1 MSNLRKKET
10 DKKKEPVPTK
20 QDKNAVAEEANRSS
34 ITGRKIEEEDITGA
48 NPTGSAVKPDILR
61 EDHPGLAK

>member
-1 MSNLRKKET
+1 MSNLSKKQT
-10 DKKKEPVPTK
+10 DKEKEPVPTK
-20 QDKNAVAEEANRSS
+20 QDKNAAKEANRSS

-48 NPTGSAVKPDILR
+48 NPAGSAVKPDILR